1 MGLSTDLFEKVW
13 EDREFFILRGR
24 REGDGLRVLLL
35 VPSPDSPLSANTA
48 LLRQACAL
56 RNELDSSWAAR
67 PLDLV
72 EFRGQTALLI
82 EDPGGEFLDGLVGD
96 PLAVPEF
103 LRLAIG
109 IVTAVGHLHG
119 RGLIHQ
125 DIKPANLLVN
135 AVTGKA
141 WLTGFGLTS
150 RLPRH
155 RPPLEP
161 HTLMAGTLAY
171 MAPEQTGRM
180 NRSIDSRS
188 DLYSLGVTFYEMLVG
203 ALPFTANDP
212 MEWVHCHIAQP
223 PPAPK
228 SRVSEIPEQLSAL
241 VMKLLAKAPEERYQ
255 TASGAEADLR
265 RCLEAWTADGLTGP
279 FARGA
284 HDVSDQLLI
293 PEKLYGRENAIE
305 LLLGA
310 FERVAGDG
318 MTEFVLVSGYSG
330 IGKSSVVNELREALV
345 PHRSF
350 FASGKFDQY
359 KRDIPYVPLARAFQS
374 LVGQILTRSDA
385 EVLRW

>member
-13 EDREFFILRGR
+13 EDREFIISRGR

-48 LLRQACAL
+48 LLRHACAL
-56 RNELDSSWAAR
+56 RDELDSSWAAR

-72 EFRGQTALLI
+72 EFHGQTGLLI

-96 PLAVPEF
+96 PMAVLGF

-109 IVTAVGHLHG
+109 IVTAVGHLHE

-135 AVTGKA
+135 VVTGKA

-161 HTLMAGTLAY
+161 HALMAGTLAY

-212 MEWVHCHIAQP
+212 MEWVHCHIARP
-223 PPAPK
+223 PPPP
-228 SRVSEIPEQLSAL
+228 SQ
-241 VMKLLAKAPEERYQ
+241 
-255 TASGAEADLR
+255 G
-265 RCLEAWTADGLTGP
+265 
-279 FARGA
+279 
-284 HDVSDQLLI
+284 
-293 PEKLYGRENAIE
+293 
-305 LLLGA
+305 
-310 FERVAGDG
+310 
-318 MTEFVLVSGYSG
+318 
-330 IGKSSVVNELREALV
+330 
-345 PHRSF
+345 
-350 FASGKFDQY
+350 
-359 KRDIPYVPLARAFQS
+359 
-374 LVGQILTRSDA
+374 
-385 EVLRW
+385 